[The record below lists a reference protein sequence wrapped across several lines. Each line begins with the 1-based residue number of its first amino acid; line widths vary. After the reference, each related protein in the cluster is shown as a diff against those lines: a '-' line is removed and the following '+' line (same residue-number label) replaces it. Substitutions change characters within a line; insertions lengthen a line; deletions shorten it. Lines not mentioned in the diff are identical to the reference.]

1 MITALTFD
9 FHNTLALCDSWL
21 DLEIR
26 TLAREA
32 LRYISEHAADRCARN
47 LMAGPDAAA
56 WLDEADARYADLR
69 AEARRS
75 GIEVSAIA
83 AVEQI
88 VNGEFGVGAPP
99 DLIEDAVAAL
109 MRRCLAEVAPVP
121 GVEAALATLDGAQPM
136 AVVSS
141 AAYPPFVDWALDK
154 LGLRR
159 YFRAVITSAQS
170 GYYKTDPRIY
180 LAAIAAL
187 QQVDPAITPAQVA
200 HIGDSL
206 RFDVAGAQAAGLQ
219 TIWYNRDGHG
229 AIGRNASP
237 GTMPDVEIA
246 SMSELPAALHQLER
260 RGLLTAPADRL
271 FSLPLAQKPAQK
283 LATS

>member
-1 MITALTFD
+1 MSAGTGTAPYIYHLPFNIYHSPFLAMPILALTFD
-9 FHNTLALCDSWL
+9 FHNTLALCDAWL

-99 DLIEDAVAAL
+99 DLVEEAVAAL
-109 MRRCLAEVAPVP
+109 MRDCLAEVAPVP
-121 GVEAALATLDGAQPM
+121 GVVDALAAMAGTRPM

-141 AAYPPFVDWALDK
+141 AAYPPFVDWAMDK
-154 LGLRR
+154 LELRH
-159 YFRAVITSAQS
+159 YFAAVITSAES

-180 LAAIAAL
+180 LAAVAAL
-187 QQVDPAITPAQVA
+187 QQADPTITPASVA

-206 RFDVAGAQAAGLQ
+206 RFDVAGAQAAGLR

-229 AIGRNASP
+229 ATGRNASP
-237 GTMPDVEIA
+237 GTVPDVEIA
-246 SMSELPAALHQLER
+246 SMNELPTAVAQL
-260 RGLLTAPADRL
+260 AVD
-271 FSLPLAQKPAQK
+271 
-283 LATS
+283 